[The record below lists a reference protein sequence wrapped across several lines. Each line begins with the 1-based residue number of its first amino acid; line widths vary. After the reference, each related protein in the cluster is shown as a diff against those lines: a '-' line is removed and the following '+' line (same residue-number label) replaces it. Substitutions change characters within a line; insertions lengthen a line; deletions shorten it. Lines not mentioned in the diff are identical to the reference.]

1 MDTALGTAPPQGP
14 GTAPAPAPT
23 PAPPQ
28 DRGVISVPAQ
38 VVARIAEQVASEA
51 ALVGS
56 GAGGVLGVGARR
68 DFDSRPSARCEL
80 YGRTAVLSL
89 DVGVEF
95 PTPLAPALAAL
106 RDRVRERVQHLTG
119 LEVGRLDVSISW
131 LRPTST
137 ARRALR

>member
-1 MDTALGTAPPQGP
+1 MSTATALD
-14 GTAPAPAPT
+14 PASVARPSPTVT
-23 PAPPQ
+23 PAEE
-28 DRGVISVPAQ
+28 RGVTSIPAQ

-95 PTPLAPALAAL
+95 PTPLAPALGAL

-137 ARRALR
+137 ARRTLR

>member
-1 MDTALGTAPPQGP
+1 MDTALGAPTPQRP
-14 GTAPAPAPT
+14 GAAPAPSPT
-23 PAPPQ
+23 VIPPQ
-28 DRGVISVPAQ
+28 DRGVTSIPAQ

-56 GAGGVLGVGARR
+56 AAGGVLGVGARR

-95 PTPLAPALAAL
+95 PTPLAPALLAL
-106 RDRVRERVQHLTG
+106 RERVRDRVQHLTG

-131 LRPTST
+131 LRPTSST
-137 ARRALR
+137 RRTLR